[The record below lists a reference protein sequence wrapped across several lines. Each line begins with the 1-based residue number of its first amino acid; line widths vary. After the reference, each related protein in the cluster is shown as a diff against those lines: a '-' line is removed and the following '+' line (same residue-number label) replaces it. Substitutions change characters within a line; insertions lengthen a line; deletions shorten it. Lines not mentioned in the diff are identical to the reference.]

1 MLSFLIRRVIYGVL
15 TIWAI
20 SVVTFMIFFL
30 IPTGDPA
37 VRIAG
42 KSPTPE
48 LIAAINVKYHLKGPL
63 PERYFYTMK
72 ELLTGQIK
80 SFNIDA
86 KVVPMIFHA
95 LPVTLSL
102 VMVAA
107 TLWLVIGVAIGVK
120 GARSEGSFL
129 DRWLTIGALIG
140 LSMPNGLAR
149 DGIDLHLHGEVSHLP
164 RRRLPDHLPRRI
176 HWLALSPDVACDDI
190 GDRVGSKLCAD
201 LAYQPAL
208 CDERGVGQDRHC
220 QGYPT

>member
-80 SFNIDA
+80 SFTIAHGLFSVIDA
-86 KVVPMIFHA
+86 FPFQHPESPE
-95 LPVTLSL
+95 L
-102 VMVAA
+102 
-107 TLWLVIGVAIGVK
+107 GVSI
-120 GARSEGSFL
+120 
-129 DRWLTIGALIG
+129 
-140 LSMPNGLAR
+140 P
-149 DGIDLHLHGEVSHLP
+149 
-164 RRRLPDHLPRRI
+164 
-176 HWLALSPDVACDDI
+176 
-190 GDRVGSKLCAD
+190 VGSANPAD
-201 LAYQPAL
+201 AGRARLF
-208 CDERGVGQDRHC
+208 GQGAD
-220 QGYPT
+220 GTFDNFVVTTVTKDNDDDNNDD